1 MNGKEFVGTV
11 IAVAIGTTIALAI
24 AGMYVQAQLNAAQS
38 SNSTLGT
45 ILSLFGPKPV
55 SGTPA
60 S

>member
-11 IAVAIGTTIALAI
+11 IAVAIGTTLALAI
-24 AGMYVQAQLNAAQS
+24 AGMYVQSQLNAAQS

-45 ILSLFGPKPV
+45 ILSLFAPKPV
-55 SGTPA
+55 SSPA